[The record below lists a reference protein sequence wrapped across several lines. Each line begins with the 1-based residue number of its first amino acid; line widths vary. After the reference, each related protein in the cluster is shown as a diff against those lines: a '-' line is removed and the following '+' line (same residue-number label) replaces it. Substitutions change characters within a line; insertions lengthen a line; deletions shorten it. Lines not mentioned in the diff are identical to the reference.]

1 MLLRAVAIANDRIQP
16 NPILRSDGDGFPC
29 ASPTLAQNR
38 TFRNSYSDSSVRCYP
53 LGLPRSGHPSWH
65 RRADC
70 IEVGGRWCGYHH
82 RGHHIPLTIVI
93 YILAVLCYIV
103 APKKIPVSI
112 AFPSVPA
119 SYALVAVL
127 VHLLWN
133 EPPSLLQITGLALI
147 GSGWCLFISIE
158 QAGYSATL
166 IGEKLADFANDL
178 VYLRIGELGVH
189 R

>member
-1 MLLRAVAIANDRIQP
+1 MTEPERVKRHGHL
-16 NPILRSDGDGFPC
+16 
-29 ASPTLAQNR
+29 
-38 TFRNSYSDSSVRCYP
+38 

-70 IEVGGRWCGYHH
+70 IEVGGRRCGYHH
-82 RGHHIPLTIVI
+82 RGHHNPLTIVI

-133 EPPSLLQITGLALI
+133 EPPGLLQITGLALI
-147 GSGWCLFISIE
+147 GSGVV
-158 QAGYSATL
+158 L
-166 IGEKLADFANDL
+166 I
-178 VYLRIGELGVH
+178 H
-189 R
+189 QH

>member
-1 MLLRAVAIANDRIQP
+1 M
-16 NPILRSDGDGFPC
+16 
-29 ASPTLAQNR
+29 
-38 TFRNSYSDSSVRCYP
+38 
-53 LGLPRSGHPSWH
+53 
-65 RRADC
+65 
-70 IEVGGRWCGYHH
+70 
-82 RGHHIPLTIVI
+82 
-93 YILAVLCYIV
+93 